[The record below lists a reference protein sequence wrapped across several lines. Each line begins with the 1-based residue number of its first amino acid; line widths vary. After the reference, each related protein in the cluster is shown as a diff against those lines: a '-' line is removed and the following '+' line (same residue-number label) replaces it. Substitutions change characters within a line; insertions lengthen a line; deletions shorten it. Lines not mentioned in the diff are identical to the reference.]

1 LILIAIS
8 GVLAIIGCIISN
20 AYPIPAAVIG
30 IIALA
35 LLVIGL
41 LLFLL
46 WWAICRFLTA
56 CSIIIAALHFMGTL
70 IIVFAVIAGI
80 LALVAKIG
88 LRPDLYL
95 CVGVAFFQSV
105 IWGILLYILYR
116 IAVAVRCIT
125 ENSSGPPP
133 PAPPSSSSS
142 GLSSADRGRTLESE
156 RLGRLRAWPSGSSGN
171 AMQVMAGPSGLGDY
185 VKATTMA
192 MGFRPCPTCQQ
203 RAQRLNAWMPI
214 GRRTRLQRRES

>member
-8 GVLAIIGCIISN
+8 GVLAVIGCIISN
-20 AYPIPAAVIG
+20 AAPIPAAVIG

-46 WWAICRFLTA
+46 WWAICRFFTA
-56 CSIIIAALHFMGTL
+56 CSVMIAALHFMGIL
-70 IIVFAVIAGI
+70 IIVFAVAAGI
-80 LALVAKIG
+80 LALVARIG
-88 LRPDLYL
+88 VRPDLYL
-95 CVGVAFFQSV
+95 CVGVSFFQSV

-116 IAVAVRCIT
+116 IAVAVKCIT
-125 ENSSGPPP
+125 ENSNGPPP

-142 GLSSADRGRTLESE
+142 GLGSADWGRTLRSKG
-156 RLGRLRAWPSGSSGN
+156 LGG
-171 AMQVMAGPSGLGDY
+171 AMQAMEGPRGLGDH

-192 MGFRPCPTCQQ
+192 MGFRPCAKCHQ
-203 RAQRLNAWMPI
+203 RAQRLNAWMPM
-214 GRRTRLQRRES
+214 GVSTKMARRET